1 MPHGHRRP
9 HVYRFSA
16 KGAKMDGFTL
26 LEVMVALAVVTIAL
40 MAIYRMHSQT
50 LFMDARGRFDT
61 VATMLARQKLS
72 DINTQNLAEMVDDSG
87 DFDPPHAGY
96 SWEIRSEDVA
106 TDLLVEDGPVLKR
119 ISITVNRSADGS
131 RFNLVTYR
139 HLYE

>member
-1 MPHGHRRP
+1 MSHGHHRP

-16 KGAKMDGFTL
+16 TGAKMDGFTL

-40 MAIYRMHSQT
+40 VAIYRMHSQT
-50 LFMDARGRFDT
+50 LFMDARGRFYT

-72 DINTQNLAEMVDDSG
+72 DLNTQNLAEMVDDSG
-87 DFDPPHAGY
+87 DFDNPYADY
-96 SWEIRSEDVA
+96 SWEIQSETVA
-106 TDLLVEDGPVLKR
+106 SDLLVEDGPVLKR